1 MTAHVTT
8 NADAQA
14 GPAGSTTIVFAVVL
28 FQTRWAD
35 SATLRS
41 LDASLRAL
49 PELDWRV
56 LLLDNS
62 GPGYASP
69 LALADSGRLEV
80 QVSDTNL
87 GLAAAYNRALA
98 YARERG
104 ARCLV
109 TLDQDS
115 QVTPDYLRALA
126 VAQDRLSGRTAALC
140 PTVVSNGR
148 VVSPF
153 RLNGIGLPQYGAGS
167 GTQPGALSAIN
178 SFSAYAV
185 DYLADHGG
193 FDEFYWLDGLDFAVY
208 ATIHRAGYRV
218 GPLACTVTHALS
230 LVGGQV
236 SLARMINLMAYEA
249 AFLFEYCRAPQIVG
263 GVARLLVRALR
274 PRRHGLPY
282 ATVTPVLRA
291 VRRGAAQGWRRRA
304 LRAGTKGNE
313 RCA

>member
-1 MTAHVTT
+1 MTANPDTD
-8 NADAQA
+8 ADAQA
-14 GPAGSTTIVFAVVL
+14 GTAAIVFAVVL

-49 PELDWRV
+49 PEFDWRV
-56 LLLDNS
+56 LLFDNS

-80 QVSDTNL
+80 HVCDANL
-87 GLAAAYNRALA
+87 GLAVAYNRALA

-115 QVTPDYLRALA
+115 QVTPDYLRAL
-126 VAQDRLSGRTAALC
+126 VAAQPRLSGRTAALC
-140 PTVVSNGR
+140 PTVVSGGR

-153 RLNGIGLPQYGAGS
+153 RFNGIGLPRYGAQSGS
-167 GTQPGALSAIN
+167 QSGALSAIN

-185 DYLADHGG
+185 DYLAAHGG

-208 ATIHRAGYRV
+208 ARIHRAGYRAE
-218 GPLACTVTHALS
+218 PLACTVTHALS

-236 SLARMINLMAYEA
+236 SQARMVNLMRYEA
-249 AFLFEYCRAPQIVG
+249 AFLFEYCRVPQIVG
-263 GVARLLVRALR
+263 GCARLLVRALR
-274 PRRHGLPY
+274 PRRHGLPT
-282 ATVTPVLRA
+282 AAVMPVLRSVLA
-291 VRRGAAQGWRRRA
+291 GAAQGWQRRA
-304 LRAGTKGNE
+304 DASKKGDM